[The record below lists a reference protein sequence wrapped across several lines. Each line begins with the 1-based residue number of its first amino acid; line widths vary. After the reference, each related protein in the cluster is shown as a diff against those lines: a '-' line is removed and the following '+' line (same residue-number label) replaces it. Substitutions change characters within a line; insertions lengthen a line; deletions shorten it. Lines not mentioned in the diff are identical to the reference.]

1 MPSVRL
7 TSREPPLYR
16 SAAWCSVSYTATSVR
31 ESMAQKKTTVEVYLQ
46 PGARSS
52 EIVGFR
58 DSVLCVRVTAP
69 PRKGQANQALL
80 ALMAEALGVSKSD
93 LAIIRGYAS
102 RRKVLAVQGLDSGE
116 LKRRLARA
124 SAEKE

>member
-1 MPSVRL
+1 
-7 TSREPPLYR
+7 
-16 SAAWCSVSYTATSVR
+16 
-31 ESMAQKKTTVEVYLQ
+31 MAQKKTTVEVHLQ

-58 DSVLCVRVTAP
+58 DSVLCVRVIAP

-80 ALMAEALGVSKSD
+80 ALMAQALGVAKDD
-93 LAIIRGYAS
+93 LTIIRGYAS

-116 LKRRLARA
+116 LKGRLARA
-124 SAEKE
+124 SAGKEPLRG